1 MNETDKLKDARYKA
15 LERFIE
21 INDPN
26 YIELAVIKILDC
38 LAVTLEYDPG
48 IADQIVPDMAA
59 YLLRLAQDLR
69 NAGTCGRGN

>member
-1 MNETDKLKDARYKA
+1 MNDTDKLKDARYKA

-21 INDPN
+21 INDPH

-38 LAVTLEYDPG
+38 LAVTLEHDPG
-48 IADQIVPDMAA
+48 IANQIVPDMAA

-69 NAGTCGRGN
+69 DAGARKQGD